1 MKNQDKLSL
10 FLSSPVLLFSSQL
23 CVALCDARI
32 QGMILTSPVVASL
45 DALIRYEVLLNRIVA
60 NSGESSDVC
69 E

>member
-1 MKNQDKLSL
+1 
-10 FLSSPVLLFSSQL
+10 
-23 CVALCDARI
+23 
-32 QGMILTSPVVASL
+32 MILTSPVVASL